1 MTDETFHGQTQVFI
15 IATFLQSEIRNITV
29 QCYRHPQKMGQ
40 TIILSGAG
48 TTNPQNYFRTVMEYL
63 TVESK
68 LSVGDAVCFAGL
80 VFDFYF
86 MCCRQGQCTVL
97 WVLVLATKNLLAPGW
112 MLS

>member
-1 MTDETFHGQTQVFI
+1 MNDAFPGQTQVFST
-15 IATFLQSEIRNITV
+15 ATFLQSETRNTTV
-29 QCYRHPQKMGQ
+29 QCYCRSQKTRP

-97 WVLVLATKNLLAPGW
+97 WVLVLATKSLLARGRT
-112 MLS
+112 LS